1 MGKLRRKINVYQGIT
16 TFPLVKSADVILMVQ
31 SLQNVMRM
39 AIAFAKHAS
48 QAKNVMNANQLS
60 LVKNVTHVNQIT
72 SSCTPNAESVIV
84 TRMVQSLCNVT
95 SMVTVLAKL
104 DFMARNVM
112 IVIVTL
118 MVQLL
123 CIVTSLVIAL
133 VKLGFMAKNVMNVI
147 VILMV
152 QPLCNVMTM
161 VIALVKMVFMEKIV
175 ILFAKENPT

>member
-1 MGKLRRKINVYQGIT
+1 
-16 TFPLVKSADVILMVQ
+16 MVQ

-48 QAKNVMNANQLS
+48 QAKNVMNANQPS
-60 LVKNVTHVNQIT
+60 LVKNVMPVNQIT
-72 SSCTPNAESVIV
+72 TSCIHHAEVCVTTCIEKSHLTPPLFQSVIV

-95 SMVTVLAKL
+95 SMVTAFAKM
-104 DFMARNVM
+104 DFMAKNVM

-118 MVQLL
+118 MVQPL

-161 VIALVKMVFMEKIV
+161 VIALVKMVSMEKIV
-175 ILFAKENPT
+175 ILFAKENPTR